1 MATVKVKF
9 RPSTVEGRPGSIVYF
24 VTHRRLVRQITT
36 EIKVFSFEWDD
47 KQSRLV
53 ATPVSERTAAIL
65 AIAQKIRRDMNRLDK
80 IINGL
85 NCDKREFATE
95 EIVRLFHETKRG
107 VSFFEFMEEVIL
119 QLKRLGKERT
129 AENYITAFNSFKRF
143 RNGNDI
149 SLNEIDSD
157 LMTEYEA
164 SLKSYGVAMNTV
176 SFYNRILR
184 AVYNRAVEKEMTV
197 QRYPFKHVYTGI
209 DKTVQRAVPLK
220 ILRRINDVDLWC

>member
-24 VTHRRLVRQITT
+24 VTHRRVVRQITT
-36 EIKVFSFEWDD
+36 EYKVFSYEWDD

-119 QLKRLGKERT
+119 
-129 AENYITAFNSFKRF
+129 
-143 RNGNDI
+143 
-149 SLNEIDSD
+149 
-157 LMTEYEA
+157 
-164 SLKSYGVAMNTV
+164 
-176 SFYNRILR
+176 
-184 AVYNRAVEKEMTV
+184 
-197 QRYPFKHVYTGI
+197 
-209 DKTVQRAVPLK
+209 
-220 ILRRINDVDLWC
+220 